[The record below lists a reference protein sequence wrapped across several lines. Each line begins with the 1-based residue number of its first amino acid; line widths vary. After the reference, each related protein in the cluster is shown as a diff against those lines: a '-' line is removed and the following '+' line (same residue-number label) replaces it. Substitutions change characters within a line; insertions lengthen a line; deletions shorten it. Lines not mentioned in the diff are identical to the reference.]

1 MSMTP
6 AVIPN
11 VLANRYA
18 TKEMVAIFDPVN
30 KIIAERKFW
39 ITILRLQKA
48 GGLSITDSEIASYEK
63 VVEKVD
69 LASIEKRERAN
80 RHDVKARIE
89 EFNSLAGLEK
99 IHIGLTSRDLTENIE
114 LIAIKDGLNLVR
126 RRTLETLFLLEKSI
140 TKYEKTYM
148 VGRSHNVA
156 AQVTT
161 LGKRFAT
168 CAQELLFSLA
178 SLEELIARL
187 PLRGLKGPVGTGQ
200 DQIALLGSI
209 KDLNKLEEKLAKE
222 YGFEN
227 TLSSVGQIYPR
238 SIDFE
243 VVSKLL
249 QIASAPSS
257 MATTIR
263 LMSGFGLVSE
273 GFKSGQVG
281 SSAMPHKMNARSS
294 ERINGMM
301 VLLRGYATMAAD
313 LAGDQW
319 NEGDV
324 SCSVVRRVVIP
335 DAFYTIDGLLHT
347 FMTVLTEFGIYEE
360 NINKELAEQLPFL
373 ATSQILTEL
382 VKKGMGREIAHEL
395 IKKHATTTT
404 ASNFFN
410 ALASEKDFPLSINEL
425 NNLIIDPAD
434 FSGSALAQS
443 QEVADEIR
451 KITKGQVSKE
461 ELQSLISR
469 SIHS

>member
-30 KIIAERKFW
+30 KIITERKFW
-39 ITILRLQKA
+39 IIILRLQKA
-48 GGLSITDSEIASYEK
+48 GGLSITDSDITSYEQ

-99 IHIGLTSRDLTENIE
+99 IHVGLTSRDLTENIE

-168 CAQELLFSLA
+168 CAQELLFSLT

-200 DQIALLGSI
+200 DQIATLGSI
-209 KDLNKLEEKLAKE
+209 KDLDKLEEKLAKE

-227 TLSSVGQIYPR
+227 TLISVGQIYPR

-301 VLLRGYATMAAD
+301 VLLRGYTTMAAD

-404 ASNFFN
+404 AGNFFN
-410 ALASEKDFPLSINEL
+410 ALASEKDFPLSINQL
-425 NNLIIDPAD
+425 NNLIKDPSA
-434 FSGSALAQS
+434 FAGSAIEQTR
-443 QEVADEIR
+443 EVTDEI
-451 KITKGQVSKE
+451 KKFTKGEVSKVD
-461 ELQSLISR
+461 LQSLI
-469 SIHS
+469 

>member
-39 ITILRLQKA
+39 ITILRLQKVS
-48 GGLSITDSEIASYEK
+48 GLSITDSDIASYEK

-114 LIAIKDGLNLVR
+114 LIAIKEGLNLVR

-140 TKYEKTYM
+140 PKYEKTYM

-200 DQIALLGSI
+200 DQIATLGSI

-243 VVSKLL
+243 VVAKLL

-347 FMTVLTEFGIYEE
+347 FMTILTEFGIYEE

-410 ALASEKDFPLSINEL
+410 ALASERDFPLSINEL
-425 NNLIIDPAD
+425 NNLIKDPAA
-434 FSGSALAQS
+434 FAGSALAQS
-443 QEVADEIR
+443 QEVADAI
-451 KITKGQVSKE
+451 KQITKGQVSKVD
-461 ELQSLISR
+461 LQSLI
-469 SIHS
+469 

>member
-18 TKEMVAIFDPVN
+18 TKEMVTIFDPVN

-39 ITILRLQKA
+39 ITILRLQKES
-48 GGLSITDSEIASYEK
+48 GLSISDSEIASYVK

-89 EFNSLAGLEK
+89 EFNSLAGIEK

-126 RRTLETLFLLEKSI
+126 RRTLETLFLLDKSI

-168 CAQELLFSLA
+168 CAQELLFSLL

-187 PLRGLKGPVGTGQ
+187 PLRGLKGPIGTGQ
-200 DQIALLGSI
+200 DQIATLGSI

-360 NINKELAEQLPFL
+360 NINKELSEQLPFL

-382 VKKGMGREIAHEL
+382 FKKGMGREVAHEL
-395 IKKHATTTT
+395 IKKYATTTT

-410 ALASEKDFPLSINEL
+410 TLSGEKDFPLSIIEL
-425 NNLIIDPAD
+425 NNLIKDPAS
-434 FSGSALAQS
+434 FAGSAIEQT
-443 QEVADEIR
+443 R
-451 KITKGQVSKE
+451 KVTDAIKQITKGEVSKVD
-461 ELQSLISR
+461 LQSLI
-469 SIHS
+469 

>member
-39 ITILRLQKA
+39 ITILRLQKVS
-48 GGLSITDSEIASYEK
+48 GLSITDSEIASYEK
-63 VVEKVD
+63 VIEKVD

-168 CAQELLFSLA
+168 CAQELLFSLS

-200 DQIALLGSI
+200 DQIATLGSI

-243 VVSKLL
+243 VVAKLL

-360 NINKELAEQLPFL
+360 NINNELAEQLPFL

-410 ALASEKDFPLSINEL
+410 ALASERDFPLSINEL
-425 NNLIIDPAD
+425 NNLIKDPAA
-434 FSGSALAQS
+434 FAGSALAQS
-443 QEVADEIR
+443 QEVADAI
-451 KITKGQVSKE
+451 KQITKGQVSKV
-461 ELQSLISR
+461 ELQSLI
-469 SIHS
+469 

>member
-1 MSMTP
+1 
-6 AVIPN
+6 
-11 VLANRYA
+11 
-18 TKEMVAIFDPVN
+18 
-30 KIIAERKFW
+30 
-39 ITILRLQKA
+39 
-48 GGLSITDSEIASYEK
+48 
-63 VVEKVD
+63 
-69 LASIEKRERAN
+69 
-80 RHDVKARIE
+80 
-89 EFNSLAGLEK
+89 
-99 IHIGLTSRDLTENIE
+99 
-114 LIAIKDGLNLVR
+114 
-126 RRTLETLFLLEKSI
+126 
-140 TKYEKTYM
+140 M

-168 CAQELLFSLA
+168 CAQELLFSLT

-200 DQIALLGSI
+200 DQIATLGSV
-209 KDLNKLEEKLAKE
+209 KDLSKLEEKLAKE

-227 TLSSVGQIYPR
+227 TLGSVGQIYPR

-243 VVSKLL
+243 VVAKLL

-360 NINKELAEQLPFL
+360 NINNELAEQLPFL

-410 ALASEKDFPLSINEL
+410 ALASERDFPLSINEL
-425 NNLIIDPAD
+425 NNLIKDPAA
-434 FSGSALAQS
+434 FAGSALAQS
-443 QEVADEIR
+443 QEVADAI
-451 KITKGQVSKE
+451 KQITKGQVSKVD
-461 ELQSLISR
+461 LQSLI
-469 SIHS
+469 

>member
-18 TKEMVAIFDPVN
+18 TKEMVAIFDPIN
-30 KIIAERKFW
+30 RIIAERKFW
-39 ITILRLQKA
+39 ITILRLQKES
-48 GGLSITDSEIASYEK
+48 GLSITDGEIASYEK

-69 LASIEKRERAN
+69 LASVEKRERAN

-89 EFNSLAGLEK
+89 EFNALAGIEK

-178 SLEELIARL
+178 SLEELIVRL

-200 DQIALLGSI
+200 DQIATLGSI
-209 KDLNKLEEKLAKE
+209 KDLSKLEEKLAKE

-257 MATTIR
+257 MANTIR

-273 GFKSGQVG
+273 GFKPGQVG

-301 VLLRGYATMAAD
+301 VLLRGYTTMAAD
-313 LAGDQW
+313 LAGGQW

-360 NINKELAEQLPFL
+360 NINNELEEQLPFL

-382 VKKGMGREIAHEL
+382 VKKGIGREIAHEL

-404 ASNFFN
+404 ASNFFS
-410 ALASEKDFPLSINEL
+410 ALSSEIDFPLSMAEL
-425 NNLIIDPAD
+425 NNLIKDPTA
-434 FSGSALAQS
+434 FAGSSIEQTR
-443 QEVADEIR
+443 EVTNAIKQITQGE
-451 KITKGQVSKE
+451 ITKV
-461 ELQSLISR
+461 ELQSLI
-469 SIHS
+469 

>member
-1 MSMTP
+1 MT
-6 AVIPN
+6 PN

-18 TKEMVAIFDPVN
+18 TKEMVAIFDPIN

-48 GGLSITDSEIASYEK
+48 SGLSITDSDITSYEK
-63 VVEKVD
+63 VVDKVD

-89 EFNSLAGLEK
+89 EFNALAGIEK

-168 CAQELLFSLA
+168 CAQELLFSLT

-200 DQIALLGSI
+200 DQIATLGSI
-209 KDLNKLEEKLAKE
+209 KNLSKLEEKLTKE

-301 VLLRGYATMAAD
+301 VLLRGYTTMAAD

-382 VKKGMGREIAHEL
+382 VKKGMGREVAHEL

-425 NNLIIDPAD
+425 NNLIKDPAA
-434 FSGSALAQS
+434 FAGSSLEQS
-443 QEVADEIR
+443 QEVVDEI
-451 KITKGQVSKE
+451 KQITKGQVTKID
-461 ELQSLISR
+461 LQSLI
-469 SIHS
+469 